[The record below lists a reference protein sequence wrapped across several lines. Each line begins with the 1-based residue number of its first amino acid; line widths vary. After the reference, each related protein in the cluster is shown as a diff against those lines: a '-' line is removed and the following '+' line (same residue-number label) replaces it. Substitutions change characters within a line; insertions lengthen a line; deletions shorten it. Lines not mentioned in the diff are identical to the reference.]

1 MKRSLAPP
9 RRDKPTGGM
18 GPGNTSTKKLPVKLA
33 EDRGT
38 SNEKAPSLHLEVDST
53 DKIISQKFE

>member
-18 GPGNTSTKKLPVKLA
+18 GLGNTSTKKLPVKLS

-38 SNEKAPSLHLEVDST
+38 SN
-53 DKIISQKFE
+53 